1 MEQTEGASPPPPPP
15 LPPPPPPL
23 PAQHHADCGEKSDDT
38 PETEKEELTK
48 DGEESLRKNQGGQ
61 TSVSEKQMTA
71 DEKCSEEGVQD
82 ELPRQEASGLPHR
95 TFSFP
100 NLRSS
105 NLIRGDGLCVSSLKK
120 REVGSRR
127 RKKSR
132 GQVTHNIPP
141 SPGPS
146 TSNWYDVPSIHELAA
161 CIGCPPSPYIP
172 SHSSSFDSTELILR
186 NSKKTYPTAADPTP
200 GHILDDARG
209 TELPATDPLIFQSL
223 QSNRDSDSAACYDR
237 EKGVQLSGST
247 VGGHDNPQKKEVTS
261 WPYRISSDLSSPVLG
276 SSIMYRGDGLP
287 SPSQIYPNHTV
298 VQGSRTAEK
307 STGQVPLN
315 FLPYLIPLDVSPF
328 PPPTSNWNNFLSQ
341 CVSSPSPSIH
351 PSTGHLPTITISSTA
366 ADPSPGHS
374 QDYTRG
380 AASPWKPVLLPHACL
395 LSASSSTQIHSVP
408 EKPGGSARE
417 EMSPLVTENLSVMPL
432 DLSMKRIPKVTDDT
446 DSSDSDWDTSEHS
459 KLKSAVKHK
468 RKSKI
473 HSSRRKKKHKK
484 SSPCGA
490 SPVVSSDYTLA
501 QPSPGPLR
509 ETVIKIHSTAAGAT
523 PGHSQDDTR
532 ETELPATAGPSTP
545 QHSPAS
551 DDSDF
556 CFFQINSP
564 EEDDSWSYSHDDYTA
579 ESRENRYEIMSVK
592 SENASGAESDAQLE
606 METSLTGVSS
616 FTNNWTAVSAC
627 PSPLQLPD
635 FQVQSESSLC
645 SPDLEFDNLF
655 SSFFST
661 VHTAES
667 GEVINVKL
675 QPSECEA
682 AGDSDSL
689 VKMEAPV
696 TAVISSVT
704 NTQPTRP
711 HLQLSSDPG
720 WSQRGS
726 SCLPRSHSVP
736 SLSQRSC
743 AENQTFRPSQS
754 LPDMLLKSSFEEFTP
769 DITVDEDDESY
780 RFLCSCP
787 GLYQCSV
794 TGLVFHM
801 EGEGDVVYRIVSWD
815 RRLLAQH
822 HKKPAGPLFDIKC
835 QQKSVC
841 RLHLPHCEIP
851 STAGCQFL
859 SVAHLNDE
867 GIEFIAPHKV
877 TDTHVIIN
885 ISGFSAFG
893 NVKDEDSPP
902 EPVRALVLLFYRP
915 PNDADLTSFL
925 NVLMLPRNVVLRDV
939 RRTRKKL
946 VGDELYIETSS
957 HCKLLPGQ
965 EYTLSTCPEDD
976 SVLVQPKE
984 AEFDEESY
992 DNYIPSFQVTL
1003 KTVIL
1008 NMKVLLRD
1016 TSSSHIVWEREV
1028 CLPSAGVK
1036 RLCVQGRSDRIL
1048 KDIRSSF
1055 IEGIS
1060 GPVLKSLLDKLF
1072 EKKVLIDS
1080 ERESADEMQNRGDK
1094 ARLVIDTVRRKG
1106 EAASSE
1112 MIEFLCE
1119 LDPFL
1124 CKHLGLTAT

>member
-1 MEQTEGASPPPPPP
+1 MSRLVTTGNFPHLQQFS
-15 LPPPPPPL
+15 
-23 PAQHHADCGEKSDDT
+23 
-38 PETEKEELTK
+38 
-48 DGEESLRKNQGGQ
+48 
-61 TSVSEKQMTA
+61 
-71 DEKCSEEGVQD
+71 
-82 ELPRQEASGLPHR
+82 PHR
-95 TFSFP
+95 FGAVR
-100 NLRSS
+100 RSYS
-105 NLIRGDGLCVSSLKK
+105 TCSL
-120 REVGSRR
+120 S
-127 RKKSR
+127 
-132 GQVTHNIPP
+132 Q
-141 SPGPS
+141 
-146 TSNWYDVPSIHELAA
+146 
-161 CIGCPPSPYIP
+161 IP
-172 SHSSSFDSTELILR
+172 SAKNSTL
-186 NSKKTYPTAADPTP
+186 T
-200 GHILDDARG
+200 
-209 TELPATDPLIFQSL
+209 
-223 QSNRDSDSAACYDR
+223 
-237 EKGVQLSGST
+237 
-247 VGGHDNPQKKEVTS
+247 
-261 WPYRISSDLSSPVLG
+261 
-276 SSIMYRGDGLP
+276 
-287 SPSQIYPNHTV
+287 
-298 VQGSRTAEK
+298 QG
-307 STGQVPLN
+307 
-315 FLPYLIPLDVSPF
+315 
-328 PPPTSNWNNFLSQ
+328 
-341 CVSSPSPSIH
+341 
-351 PSTGHLPTITISSTA
+351 
-366 ADPSPGHS
+366 
-374 QDYTRG
+374 
-380 AASPWKPVLLPHACL
+380 
-395 LSASSSTQIHSVP
+395 
-408 EKPGGSARE
+408 
-417 EMSPLVTENLSVMPL
+417 ENLSVMPL

-473 HSSRRKKKHKK
+473 HSCRRKKKHKK

-556 CFFQINSP
+556 CLFQISSP
-564 EEDDSWSYSHDDYTA
+564 EEDDSWIYSSDDYTA
-579 ESRENRYEIMSVK
+579 ESSENRYEIMSVK

-606 METSLTGVSS
+606 METPLKGVS
-616 FTNNWTAVSAC
+616 FTNTLPTVSAT
-627 PSPLQLPD
+627 SSSFQLPD
-635 FQVQSESSLC
+635 FQVQSELS
-645 SPDLEFDNLF
+645 DLDLDLQCKHTLF
-655 SSFFST
+655 SCST
-661 VHTAES
+661 TVKAADS
-667 GEVINVKL
+667 GEVINVKP

-696 TAVISSVT
+696 TAVSSSVT

-743 AENQTFRPSQS
+743 AENQTFRPSQN

-877 TDTHVIIN
+877 TETHVIIN

-893 NVKDEDSPP
+893 NAKDEDSPP

-915 PNDADLTSFL
+915 PDGQDFESLL
-925 NVLMLPRNVVLRDV
+925 NVLMLPNNIVLSDV
-939 RRTRKKL
+939 RRTRKKH
-946 VGDELYIETSS
+946 VGDELYIAIPPD
-957 HCKLLPGQ
+957 CKLLPGQ

-976 SVLVQPKE
+976 SVLVQPTT
-984 AEFDEESY
+984 AEFHSDNY
-992 DNYIPSFQVTL
+992 DNCFTSFEVNLEKIL
-1003 KTVIL
+1003 KHIKL
-1008 NMKVLLRD
+1008 FLRD
-1016 TSSSHIVWEREV
+1016 TNRHSVWERRV
-1028 CLPSAGVK
+1028 PLPSAGPK
-1036 RLCVQGRSDRIL
+1036 KSCRKSALNLSSKKKLL
-1048 KDIRSSF
+1048 KIQSKF
-1055 IEGIS
+1055 IKGIS
-1060 GPVLKSLLDKLF
+1060 GPCLKSLLDKLF
-1072 EKKVLIDS
+1072 EKKVLTDS
-1080 ERESADEMQNRGDK
+1080 EKELACEMPNRGDK
-1094 ARLVIDTVRRKG
+1094 ARFVIDTVTNKSKT
-1106 EAASSE
+1106 ASSE
-1112 MIEFLCE
+1112 MIKFLCE

-1124 CKHLGLTAT
+1124 CEDLGLTVT

>member
-1 MEQTEGASPPPPPP
+1 MGQRMGK
-15 LPPPPPPL
+15 
-23 PAQHHADCGEKSDDT
+23 CGDVSFT
-38 PETEKEELTK
+38 
-48 DGEESLRKNQGGQ
+48 KNQGC
-61 TSVSEKQMTA
+61 VSGKQRTQ
-71 DEKCSEEGVQD
+71 KKTFSEEDVHD
-82 ELPRQEASGLPHR
+82 RHLPSSPSATLRPHNYNRRSKLRRHLHGSQPRPCTQRWKKPVSSARSRRSTTRIKRQ
-95 TFSFP
+95 
-100 NLRSS
+100 
-105 NLIRGDGLCVSSLKK
+105 LCV
-120 REVGSRR
+120 E
-127 RKKSR
+127 
-132 GQVTHNIPP
+132 
-141 SPGPS
+141 
-146 TSNWYDVPSIHELAA
+146 
-161 CIGCPPSPYIP
+161 
-172 SHSSSFDSTELILR
+172 
-186 NSKKTYPTAADPTP
+186 
-200 GHILDDARG
+200 
-209 TELPATDPLIFQSL
+209 
-223 QSNRDSDSAACYDR
+223 
-237 EKGVQLSGST
+237 LSGFSYK
-247 VGGHDNPQKKEVTS
+247 QSVTS
-261 WPYRISSDLSSPVLG
+261 WSPACSSKGEVEVVEKENRSESERESEHGSSSTSSPLSPNKNVSRYPENSP
-276 SSIMYRGDGLP
+276 SSILHENDCK
-287 SPSQIYPNHTV
+287 SSS
-298 VQGSRTAEK
+298 GSRK
-307 STGQVPLN
+307 RPDRLN
-315 FLPYLIPLDVSPF
+315 RPTQLEDEFDFFSSLSLI
-328 PPPTSNWNNFLSQ
+328 
-341 CVSSPSPSIH
+341 CSSK
-351 PSTGHLPTITISSTA
+351 TKDETV
-366 ADPSPGHS
+366 D
-374 QDYTRG
+374 
-380 AASPWKPVLLPHACL
+380 
-395 LSASSSTQIHSVP
+395 LSASQCDTDRDDPVSSVP
-408 EKPGGSARE
+408 R
-417 EMSPLVTENLSVMPL
+417 
-432 DLSMKRIPKVTDDT
+432 
-446 DSSDSDWDTSEHS
+446 
-459 KLKSAVKHK
+459 
-468 RKSKI
+468 
-473 HSSRRKKKHKK
+473 
-484 SSPCGA
+484 
-490 SPVVSSDYTLA
+490 
-501 QPSPGPLR
+501 
-509 ETVIKIHSTAAGAT
+509 
-523 PGHSQDDTR
+523 SQQD
-532 ETELPATAGPSTP
+532 LPA
-545 QHSPAS
+545 
-551 DDSDF
+551 DLNVLF
-556 CFFQINSP
+556 
-564 EEDDSWSYSHDDYTA
+564 E
-579 ESRENRYEIMSVK
+579 
-592 SENASGAESDAQLE
+592 QL
-606 METSLTGVSS
+606 S
-616 FTNNWTAVSAC
+616 
-627 PSPLQLPD
+627 
-635 FQVQSESSLC
+635 VQSESVS
-645 SPDLEFDNLF
+645 
-655 SSFFST
+655 
-661 VHTAES
+661 
-667 GEVINVKL
+667 
-675 QPSECEA
+675 

-877 TDTHVIIN
+877 TETHVIIN
-885 ISGFSAFG
+885 ISGFSGYG
-893 NVKDEDSPP
+893 NIKDKDSPP

-915 PNDADLTSFL
+915 LNELISFL
-925 NVLMLPRNVVLRDV
+925 NVLMLPGNVSVRDV
-939 RRTRKKL
+939 RRTRKSL

-984 AEFDEESY
+984 AEFDKESY
-992 DNYIPSFQVTL
+992 DNYIPSFQVRFR
-1003 KTVIL
+1003 TVML
-1008 NMKVLLRD
+1008 NMKALLRD

-1028 CLPSAGVK
+1028 CLLSAGLQ

-1048 KDIRSSF
+1048 FDIRSSF

-1124 CKHLGLTAT
+1124 CKHLGLM